1 MPKFPQ
7 LKIFSRLRNPD
18 QKYASKH
25 ASRLLDIKVH
35 GQSSVSVLNVLS
47 LRSVAV
53 GPCSKIC
60 PSLLACSALHI
71 HLWLNQSKHFS
82 MFAEGCK
89 KKDFIALFWT
99 GSNLT
104 HLQCLSTDDAAL
116 WYTMLSD
123 TVDTSFQPLAGD
135 VFSWVI
141 AKLQEMLM
149 HCVHGVPKMW
159 TTNWWRWLCQN
170 LTDFQNSFTVRK
182 RSKL

>member
-1 MPKFPQ
+1 MFTVEWVTVLSWCRPWISYLDTIYLDMPKFPQ

-53 GPCSKIC
+53 GPCSTIC

-71 HLWLNQSKHFS
+71 HSWLNQSKHFC

-89 KKDFIALFWT
+89 KKDIIALFWT
-99 GSNLT
+99 DSILT
-104 HLQCLSTDDAAL
+104 HLQCSSMDDATL
-116 WYTMLSD
+116 WYTVLSH
-123 TVDTSFQPLAGD
+123 TVDTL
-135 VFSWVI
+135 
-141 AKLQEMLM
+141 L
-149 HCVHGVPKMW
+149 
-159 TTNWWRWLCQN
+159 
-170 LTDFQNSFTVRK
+170 
-182 RSKL
+182 